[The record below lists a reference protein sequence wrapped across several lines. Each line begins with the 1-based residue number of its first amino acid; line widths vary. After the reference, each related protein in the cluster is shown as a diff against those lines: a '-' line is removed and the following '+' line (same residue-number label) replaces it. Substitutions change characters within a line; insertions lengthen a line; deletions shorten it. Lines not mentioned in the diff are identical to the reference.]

1 MVMKQAQAGWKK
13 NSSDNFSISNLEVR
27 KMIEME
33 AERRKLVGQVV
44 EIGEGQRS
52 RFRSFPNSKKT

>member
-44 EIGEGQRS
+44 EIEKRGSLKMQK
-52 RFRSFPNSKKT
+52 FPKFSF